1 MDFNN
6 NNENF
11 NNSRDNFFQ
20 DIDSDNLKTSNISG
34 SGISYGGEK
43 NDNTKMILMVFFI
56 LFAVILLVIMGM
68 KLSNRNTRN
77 NTAEIPVIEGY
88 KDIRTEHEMPKP
100 NEIYDASIYK
110 RDKDEVKDLAKKTEM
125 KMEATETIPSAHTQ
139 TIATEETIPAIKEV
153 MEVKAVKVVP
163 VKKPAVK
170 PVLATKSK
178 KIIQKPRIKI
188 LNPALKTQKLVEKK
202 TEVAGE
208 VEVVSEPVAMKK
220 TTPAAKGGNWYVQL
234 VSTLSETSANV
245 AWVKLKGQHP
255 QLFAGIKHKV
265 VKGGVNGKTYYRL
278 RAIDFDVNSASEFC
292 NKLKAANLN
301 CFVGK

>member
-20 DIDSDNLKTSNISG
+20 EIDSDNLKTSNISG

-43 NDNTKMILMVFFI
+43 NDNTKTILMVFFI

-125 KMEATETIPSAHTQ
+125 KIEAEETIPATSSQAM
-139 TIATEETIPAIKEV
+139 ITEETIPTIKEV
-153 MEVKAVKVVP
+153 REVKAVKVVP

-170 PVLATKSK
+170 PVLTTKSK

-188 LNPALKTQKLVEKK
+188 LNPAVKTQKLVEKK

-208 VEVVSEPVAMKK
+208 VEVLSEPVAMKK
-220 TTPAAKGGNWYVQL
+220 TAPTTGGNWYVQL
-234 VSTLSETSANV
+234 VSTLSETSANA

-255 QLFAGIKHKV
+255 QLFAGIKYKV

-278 RAIDFDVNSASEFC
+278 RAIDFDVNSATEFC
-292 NKLKAANLN
+292 NKLKAANLT